1 MEGLYV
7 KNKKNRLTSQ
17 SVFSKKELL
26 RFFRKEIF
34 LTYAADVFS
43 DNARIYRRY
52 MVYLHNSII
61 LPFMP
66 NLNLNSDKKDLSPA
80 EKEFENNIRPSVIED
95 FSGQPQLVDNLKVFI
110 KAAKMRGEA
119 LDHILFHGPPGLGK
133 TTLSRIVANELGVNI
148 KETSGPVI
156 EKPGDL
162 AGLLT
167 NLEPN
172 DVLFI
177 DEIHRLSTVVE
188 EYLYAAMEDYRID
201 IMIDTGPNAR
211 SIQLNISPFTLVGAT
226 TRTGLLTAPLLSRF
240 GIKSRLEYYNTE
252 TLQKILFRS
261 AGILSTKITSD
272 ACKEI
277 AGRSRGTPRIANGL
291 LRRVRDFAQVLSNG
305 VIDLAITE
313 HSLRALNVDEY
324 GLDEMDNRILSTII
338 EKFKGGPV
346 GITTIATAV
355 GEETGTLEEVYE
367 PFLIQE
373 GFIMRTPR
381 GREVTAKAYEH
392 LGKKNPGRAGEQSLF

>member
-1 MEGLYV
+1 MSNANL
-7 KNKKNRLTSQ
+7 NND
-17 SVFSKKELL
+17 KESLS
-26 RFFRKEIF
+26 
-34 LTYAADVFS
+34 AAD
-43 DNARIYRRY
+43 
-52 MVYLHNSII
+52 
-61 LPFMP
+61 
-66 NLNLNSDKKDLSPA
+66 
-80 EKEFENNIRPSVIED
+80 KEFENNIRPREIED
-95 FSGQPQLVDNLKVFI
+95 FSGQPQLIENLKIFI

-148 KETSGPVI
+148 RETSGPVI

-201 IMIDTGPNAR
+201 IMIDSGPNAR
-211 SIQLNISPFTLVGAT
+211 SIQITINPFTLVGAT
-226 TRTGLLTAPLLSRF
+226 TRSGLLTAPLLSRF
-240 GIKSRLEYYNTE
+240 GIKSRLEYYTSE
-252 TLQKILFRS
+252 TLYKIITRSAKIL
-261 AGILSTKITSD
+261 GVKITSD
-272 ACKEI
+272 AANEI
-277 AGRSRGTPRIANGL
+277 ARRSRGTPRIANGL

-305 VIDLAITE
+305 VIDLNITQ
-313 HSLRALNVDEY
+313 HSLRALNVDEH
-324 GLDEMDNRILSTII
+324 GLDEMDNKILQTII

-346 GITTIATAV
+346 GIGTIATAV
-355 GEETGTLEEVYE
+355 AEEAGTLEEVYE

-373 GFIMRTPR
+373 GFLQRTPR

-392 LGKKNPGRAGEQSLF
+392 LGKMKPGSSEHLLF

>member
-1 MEGLYV
+1 MSNL
-7 KNKKNRLTSQ
+7 KPNTS
-17 SVFSKKELL
+17 
-26 RFFRKEIF
+26 RDF
-34 LTYAADVFS
+34 LS
-43 DNARIYRRY
+43 
-52 MVYLHNSII
+52 
-61 LPFMP
+61 
-66 NLNLNSDKKDLSPA
+66 SPD
-80 EKEFENNIRPSVIED
+80 KEFENNIRPGYIKE
-95 FSGQPQLVDNLKVFI
+95 FSGQGQIIDNISIFI
-110 KAAKMRGEA
+110 KASKLRGEA

-133 TTLSRIVANELGVNI
+133 TTLSRIVANEMGVSI

-188 EYLYAAMEDYRID
+188 EYLYAAMEDFRID
-201 IMIDTGPNAR
+201 IMIDSGPNAR
-211 SIQLNISPFTLVGAT
+211 SVQLTLNPFTLIGAT
-226 TRTGLLTAPLLSRF
+226 TRSGLLTAPLLSRF
-240 GIKSRLEYYNTE
+240 GIKSRLEYYDAE
-252 TLQKILFRS
+252 TLKNILIRS
-261 AGILSTKITSD
+261 SAILKTKITSD
-272 ACKEI
+272 AAGEI
-277 AGRSRGTPRIANGL
+277 ARRSRGTPRIANGL
-291 LRRVRDFAQVLSNG
+291 LRRVRDFAQVIGNG
-305 VIDLAITE
+305 VIDMDITK
-313 HSLRALNVDEY
+313 HSLKALNVDQH

-338 EKFKGGPV
+338 DKFKGGPV

-381 GREVTAKAYEH
+381 GREATEKAYRH
-392 LGKKNPGRAGEQSLF
+392 LGKVPHKGGTQHGLFGN